1 MAAPTTSWRSGCPV
15 CCGSQ
20 YPPRMVALLEQGWV
34 YDALYTRKGNAGCQ
48 MRVLFATPP
57 DKFEYEAGNYRRRQI
72 AVLQTTIRVAQM
84 RLRALEF
91 SDLA

>member
-1 MAAPTTSWRSGCPV
+1 
-15 CCGSQ
+15 
-20 YPPRMVALLEQGWV
+20 MVALLEQGWV